1 MSTSVVWLFRFS
13 HRLKSVDGFHKLNG
27 FIKVKSGDVDSVTS
41 AHVNAVTVVFFRR
54 QNDVMMSLLF

>member
-27 FIKVKSGDVDSVTS
+27 FIKVKSGDDSVTS